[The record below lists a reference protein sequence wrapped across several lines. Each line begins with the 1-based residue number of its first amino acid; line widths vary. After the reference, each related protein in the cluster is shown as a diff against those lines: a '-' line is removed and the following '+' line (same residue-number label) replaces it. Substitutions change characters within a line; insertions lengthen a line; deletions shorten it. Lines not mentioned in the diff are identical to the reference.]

1 MGEEYYDIDIVKD
14 EQLIQND
21 DRETCNERCIRWAN
35 YDTVLFLGCFSLLT
49 FLCILFIFLVVWA
62 IYNK

>member
-21 DRETCNERCIRWAN
+21 DRETCNERCRRWAN
-35 YDTVLFLGCFSLLT
+35 YDTVLFVGCFGLLT
-49 FLCILFIFLVVWA
+49 FLCVLFIFLVVWA